1 MVDELNFLESTGI
14 TILINNVPH
23 RVKFQLVL
31 IIGDNLGLNSIC
43 RVCKIHRLEMHSTV
57 KEDPSLLRN
66 QTNYELDVLVNNGTE
81 TGVKENCAFNSVNDF
96 HVTENVTVDVMH
108 DVFEGVCLY
117 FLKDL
122 LNVFIFTKN
131 LFTLQTFNNFV
142 KNFSY
147 SVTESGNK
155 PPKIIAHRLRDTGSM
170 LNMSAAE
177 SLCLIRYLGLIIGH
191 LVPEQYSNGLP
202 NEHWAMYKL
211 FRQIMDIA
219 TNPRIRRND
228 SLVLAKL
235 IEDFHSLYL
244 KLFGHL
250 KPKFHFLL
258 HYPRLLLENGPFAV
272 YSTMRYESKRRDLKI
287 AAQSTSS
294 SKVLTLTI
302 AAKQMYKMCETIH
315 SLEWEIPIKFGS
327 SSSPSDYLKS
337 IFNENVE
344 CYERVEI
351 SGIVYD
357 VGMFIVYNVLTSEKE
372 FGKIDT
378 VIKHN
383 GRIHFQVEL
392 YEEDIFYDR
401 YHAYLVFSKNVESI
415 IEYEKIPVKI
425 PCLDIV
431 KNGELYLATRY
442 SL

>member
-1 MVDELNFLESTGI
+1 
-14 TILINNVPH
+14 
-23 RVKFQLVL
+23 
-31 IIGDNLGLNSIC
+31 
-43 RVCKIHRLEMHSTV
+43 
-57 KEDPSLLRN
+57 
-66 QTNYELDVLVNNGTE
+66 
-81 TGVKENCAFNSVNDF
+81 
-96 HVTENVTVDVMH
+96 MH

-131 LFTLQTFNNFV
+131 LFTLQTFNNLV

-147 SVTESGNK
+147 GVTESGNK
-155 PPKIIAHRLRDTGSM
+155 PRKIIAHRLRDTKSM

-177 SLCLIRYLGLIIGH
+177 SLCLIGYLGLIIGH
-191 LVPEQYSNGLP
+191 LVPKQYSNGLP
-202 NEHWAMYKL
+202 NEHWASYKL
-211 FRQIMDIA
+211 LRQIIDIA
-219 TNPRIRRND
+219 TNPRVRRND

-244 KLFGHL
+244 KLFGYL

-272 YSTMRYESKRRDLKI
+272 YLTMRYESKHRDLKI

-294 SKVLTLTI
+294 SKDLRLTI

-315 SLEWEIPIKFGS
+315 SLEWKNPIKFGS

-351 SGIVYD
+351 SGILYD
-357 VGMFIVYNVLTSEKE
+357 VGMFTVYNVSTSEKE

-378 VIKHN
+378 IIKHN

-392 YEEDIFYDR
+392 YEEDIFY
-401 YHAYLVFSKNVESI
+401 HAYLVFPKNVENI
-415 IEYEKIPVKI
+415 IEYEKIPVKT